1 MGEKEKL
8 RQKPVFAQKGN
19 QIITQCVLLQKEEF
33 IMKKLLKKVA
43 GFGMAAVMALSM
55 SAMAFAAQAPGYVTF
70 FKSGSATE
78 VSMTQKAIA
87 GYSSKVEVGDNYVY
101 TVKLQSFTMTKM
113 GFTGTGYMTGIELD
127 DEAVDVGITA
137 TVSSDNKTLVVT
149 VPSDLVVDGNSEPYA
164 ASISATITFL
174 GIPMSMPS
182 SVNLAITDSQLTYSE

>member
-1 MGEKEKL
+1 
-8 RQKPVFAQKGN
+8 
-19 QIITQCVLLQKEEF
+19 
-33 IMKKLLKKVA
+33 MKSLFKKVA

-87 GYSSKVEVGDNYVY
+87 GYTSKTAVGDNYVY
-101 TVKLQSFTMTKM
+101 NVNLQSFTMTKM

-127 DEAVDVGITA
+127 DEAVDAGITA
-137 TVSSDNKTLVVT
+137 TVSSDNSTLVVT

-164 ASISATITFL
+164 ASISARITFL

-182 SVNLAITDSQLTYSE
+182 SVNLAITDSQLTYSN

>member
-1 MGEKEKL
+1 MK
-8 RQKPVFAQKGN
+8 KGKN
-19 QIITQCVLLQKEEF
+19 KAETGFCPKGRQIITMCLLQKEEF
-33 IMKKLLKKVA
+33 IMKNLFKKVA

-78 VSMTQKAIA
+78 VSMTQKVIA

-101 TVKLQSFTMTKM
+101 TVNLQSFSMKKM
-113 GFTGTGYMTGIELD
+113 GLTGTGYMTGIELGSAAKAD
-127 DEAVDVGITA
+127 GITA

-149 VPSDLVVDGNSEPYA
+149 VPSYLVEDGNSEPYA
-164 ASISATITFL
+164 AHISAKIKFI

>member
-1 MGEKEKL
+1 
-8 RQKPVFAQKGN
+8 
-19 QIITQCVLLQKEEF
+19 
-33 IMKKLLKKVA
+33 MKSLFKKVA

-101 TVKLQSFTMTKM
+101 TANLQSFTMTKM
-113 GFTGTGYMTGIELD
+113 EMTGTGYMTGIDLGS
-127 DEAVDVGITA
+127 EAEAAGITA

-149 VPSDLVVDGNSEPYA
+149 VPSELVEDGNSEPYA
-164 ASISATITFL
+164 AQISAKIKFI
-174 GIPMSMPS
+174 GISMSMPS